1 MTLLIRTQKTH
12 KVKSQVY
19 AGLFFILITSLPPW
33 RLSLVSR
40 NRALVLAV
48 VLGLTITTAP
58 AYAATP
64 KPTLAQI
71 EAAKK
76 AEAAKKKIADAAA
89 KKLAAATQTLRGL
102 TAKASAARALYVKAQ
117 KELAIATTAANAAAA
132 HAQETAAQVSAAH
145 RTIGKLAVNA
155 FIMGGSL
162 TDIEP
167 ILSANG
173 PQDLV
178 DQLTT
183 LDSLGAQNTTALNRF
198 KAAEV
203 IAKAAK
209 VQADNAKAA
218 QQAATEK
225 VAAAKKVADDAQSE
239 QQKEVSRL
247 QKIQDDLMKELMS
260 ARKVRTTLEQQRAL
274 ALLEESQA
282 NTATFTPNQAKIWP
296 NTGFK
301 GRSTIRTSQ
310 AQRNVAVAFAK
321 KQVEARKPYIWGSE
335 GPNSFDCSGLVYAAY
350 KSAGLGWPNWDR
362 LNSALYS
369 TYTMHVGLDELVP
382 GDLLFYSYKGTIS
395 TIHHIT
401 IYAGGGKMWEAN
413 SKGKGLLY
421 SDVHSIKG
429 LMPFG
434 GRV

>member
-1 MTLLIRTQKTH
+1 M
-12 KVKSQVY
+12 
-19 AGLFFILITSLPPW
+19 
-33 RLSLVSR
+33 SR

-117 KELAIATTAANAAAA
+117 KELAIATTVANAAAA

-225 VAAAKKVADDAQSE
+225 VAAAKKVADDAQNE